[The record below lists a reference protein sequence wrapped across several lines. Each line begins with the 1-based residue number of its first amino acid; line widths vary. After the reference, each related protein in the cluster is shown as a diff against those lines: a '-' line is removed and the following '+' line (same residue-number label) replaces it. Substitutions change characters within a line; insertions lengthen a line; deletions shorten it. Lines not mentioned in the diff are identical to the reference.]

1 MIKQFIEAAK
11 QATLSDWLGG
21 AVVIIITFAFL
32 YVTP

>member
-11 QATLSDWLGG
+11 HATLSDWLGG

>member
-1 MIKQFIEAAK
+1 MKQIIEAFK

-21 AVVIIITFAFL
+21 AAIIIATFAFL